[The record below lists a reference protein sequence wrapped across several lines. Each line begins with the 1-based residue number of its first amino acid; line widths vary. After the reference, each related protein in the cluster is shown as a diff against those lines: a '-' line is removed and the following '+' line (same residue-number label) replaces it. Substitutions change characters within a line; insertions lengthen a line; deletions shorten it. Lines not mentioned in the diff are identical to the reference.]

1 MMKNSVKHLIE
12 FIDHSPSCFPVIENA
27 RKQFLEHGF
36 MELKEKERTLIQD
49 LQTQEQSCVEKYGKY
64 AAQAKDPELKSLF
77 ETIQKEEQK
86 HYDTLQQVLD
96 GSVPACDCNDTQ
108 GKDYEPKVTYGT
120 LDNSEDK
127 KHDAFL
133 ATDCIGTEKLVS
145 GEYNTDVFAF
155 ANTAL
160 RKLLADI
167 QIEEQNHAEMIY
179 KYKTANGMA

>member
-1 MMKNSVKHLIE
+1 
-12 FIDHSPSCFPVIENA
+12 
-27 RKQFLEHGF
+27 

-120 LDNSEDK
+120 FDNSEDK

-133 ATDCIGTEKLVS
+133 ATLFRRMEQGGLLDH
-145 GEYNTDVFAF
+145 YNS
-155 ANTAL
+155 TASE
-160 RKLLADI
+160 R
-167 QIEEQNHAEMIY
+167 IY
-179 KYKTANGMA
+179 RHIR

>member
-1 MMKNSVKHLIE
+1 
-12 FIDHSPSCFPVIENA
+12 
-27 RKQFLEHGF
+27 

-160 RKLLADI
+160 RKLLVDI

>member
-1 MMKNSVKHLIE
+1 
-12 FIDHSPSCFPVIENA
+12 
-27 RKQFLEHGF
+27 

-155 ANTAL
+155 GDSDVRKLLAFANTAL

>member
-1 MMKNSVKHLIE
+1 
-12 FIDHSPSCFPVIENA
+12 
-27 RKQFLEHGF
+27 

-108 GKDYEPKVTYGT
+108 GKTT
-120 LDNSEDK
+120 S
-127 KHDAFL
+127 
-133 ATDCIGTEKLVS
+133 
-145 GEYNTDVFAF
+145 
-155 ANTAL
+155 
-160 RKLLADI
+160 RR
-167 QIEEQNHAEMIY
+167 
-179 KYKTANGMA
+179 

>member
-1 MMKNSVKHLIE
+1 
-12 FIDHSPSCFPVIENA
+12 
-27 RKQFLEHGF
+27 

-127 KHDAFL
+127 TYIKNRGSPGKRDRLGFFVSVPAPPRGRGR
-133 ATDCIGTEKLVS
+133 ALVDGAVRREGS
-145 GEYNTDVFAF
+145 
-155 ANTAL
+155 
-160 RKLLADI
+160 
-167 QIEEQNHAEMIY
+167 
-179 KYKTANGMA
+179 